1 MEQHGMDGSY
11 KSSKGNKKP
20 KNFLLNTVEKFL
32 QREDNVSPA
41 SQFIKRQQKLKNR
54 LNQLN
59 DN

>member
-11 KSSKGNKKP
+11 KNSKGNKKP
-20 KNFLLNTVEKFL
+20 KNFLLNSVEKFL
-32 QREDNVSPA
+32 NRKDNVAPA
-41 SQFIKRQQKLKNR
+41 AKFIQRQQKLKDR